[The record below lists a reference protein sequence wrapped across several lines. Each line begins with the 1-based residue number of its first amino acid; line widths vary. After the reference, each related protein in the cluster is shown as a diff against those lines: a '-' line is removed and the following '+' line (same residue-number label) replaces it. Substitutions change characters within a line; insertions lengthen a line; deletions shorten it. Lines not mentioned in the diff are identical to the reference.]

1 MKICWLDLCREL
13 LSAIS
18 VRVQNMGYVSM
29 LLHYLHNQQFQK
41 LQHVLTTR
49 QTTQAAHKAL
59 ALLTC
64 TRSDCSPNVTKEI
77 NGHKPKGLKADNI
90 DRSGSRYHLY
100 YQNALALRV
109 SHALNFTY
117 VKSWQVPLHEEGRAQ
132 LKIFQKVTHIE
143 AFI

>member
-1 MKICWLDLCREL
+1 MIYAGNYFLQYRYEYRIWGMSLCYC
-13 LSAIS
+13 IIFTT
-18 VRVQNMGYVSM
+18 N
-29 LLHYLHNQQFQK
+29 NFKK